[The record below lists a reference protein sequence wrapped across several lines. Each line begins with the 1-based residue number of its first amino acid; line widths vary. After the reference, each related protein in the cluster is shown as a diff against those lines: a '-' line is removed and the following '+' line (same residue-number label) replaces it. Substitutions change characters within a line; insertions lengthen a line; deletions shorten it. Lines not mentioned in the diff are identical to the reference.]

1 LLMRR
6 YHFLGAFFGLLILL
20 SGAPLAEAQKKK
32 KDDLDPKEGKTSEKM
47 IKAGQLVGK
56 VKNVYESKK
65 TLRISVTVVT
75 SKPNVGAIQGLAQA
89 KQNYLNAIYKRPPD
103 RAGALQALAQ
113 MQQHQANLLTY
124 EKKDHEIELSTVDEV
139 EVRAAKPK
147 PEFDEKGNVKRL
159 TKKEL
164 KELKGDPKKPGYK
177 AEFGDVQPDQ
187 IIKVQLVKKKGEPK
201 PAPMRRKKDEEIDP
215 LADNLPVVSSIMIV
229 HDPAWLPAPKIKAP
243 RER

>member
-1 LLMRR
+1 MRR

-47 IKAGQLVGK
+47 IKAGQLQGK

-75 SKPNVGAIQGLAQA
+75 PKPNVGAIQGLAQA

-103 RAGALQALAQ
+103 LNGARQAQIQ
-113 MQQHQANLLTY
+113 MLQHQANLYTY
-124 EKKDHEIELSTVDEV
+124 EKKEHEIELSTVDEV
-139 EVRAAKPK
+139 EVRAIKPK
-147 PEFDEKGNVKRL
+147 PEFDEKGNVKKF
-159 TKKEL
+159 TKKQL
-164 KELKGDPKKPGYK
+164 KELKGPDPKKPGYP

-187 IIKVQLVKKKGEPK
+187 LIKVQLVKKKGEPK
-201 PAPMRRKKDEEIDP
+201 PAPMRRKKDEELDP
-215 LADNLPVVSSIMIV
+215 LADNLPQVSSIMIM
-229 HDPAWLPAPKIKAP
+229 HDPAWVPAPKIKAP
-243 RER
+243 RGG

>member
-1 LLMRR
+1 LGVLL
-6 YHFLGAFFGLLILL
+6 LL
-20 SGAPLAEAQKKK
+20 SSAPSVEAQKKK
-32 KDDLDPKEGKTSEKM
+32 KNDDLLDMKEPKTSEKM

-56 VKNVYESKK
+56 VKNIYESKK

-75 SKPNVGAIQGLAQA
+75 PKPNIGAIQGLAQA
-89 KQNYLNAIYKRPPD
+89 QRAYQQAIYRRPPD
-103 RAGALQALAQ
+103 LNAARQAQIQ
-113 MQQHQANLLTY
+113 MIQHQNNLYTY

-147 PEFDEKGNVKRL
+147 PEYDEKGNIKKPTR
-159 TKKEL
+159 KEL

-187 IIKVQLVKKKGEPK
+187 VIRVQLVKKKDAPR

-215 LADNLPVVSSIMIV
+215 LADNLPQVSSIMILF
-229 HDPAWLPAPKIKAP
+229 DPAWIPAPKIKAP
-243 RER
+243 RLR